1 MTVFYKKVGRRYQPV
16 SEYDN
21 ELMDAFP
28 KGSHIVLTYPG
39 GRSTRYN
46 IDPAWGP
53 MIAAGRYAEDVISRV
68 IYTATDLRLSERT
81 TQNRKLTQGQKDAW
95 DNLVKEFGDS
105 AKQLEWPSAR
115 EASEQGVKAMMEE
128 ADKLLSNPAVKASWD
143 DFMLLCKLTMEKQ
156 NGS

>member
-1 MTVFYKKVGRRYQPV
+1 MTVFYKKVGRRYKPV

-21 ELMDAFP
+21 ELMSAFP
-28 KGSHIVLTYPG
+28 KGAHIVLTYPG

-53 MIAAGRYAEDVISRV
+53 MIAAGRYAEENISKV
-68 IYTATDLRLSERT
+68 LMQASDLRPKRRPITE
-81 TQNRKLTQGQKDAW
+81 GQRSAW
-95 DNLVKEFGDS
+95 ENLVKEFGEE
-105 AKQLEWPSAR
+105 ARYLEWPSAR
-115 EASEQGVKAMMEE
+115 EATEAGVDAMTKE
-128 ADKLLSNPAVKASWD
+128 ADKLLTNSAVRAAWD